1 MNSNLLQL
9 ETLELEFQN
18 TLTQYQTAYAN
29 YISALN
35 NSTSAT
41 PNYITL
47 PGKAF
52 WGTASISNQQ
62 EPTAIQCQALCSTN
76 ASCSGATYNSTT
88 TNCSLRSGINTINTG
103 LETDNAIV
111 PELTLYISNLQ
122 MLNQTLMNINDKI
135 NSTIN
140 NIEPVAQK
148 EQELTQ
154 QKRKELKKTYDYLMQ
169 ERRNID
175 NMLRN
180 NYSINQQ
187 IQNNSLQVAQSDI
200 QYIMWTF
207 IALIS
212 IVIVI
217 RLQLA
222 RF

>member
-1 MNSNLLQL
+1 
-9 ETLELEFQN
+9 
-18 TLTQYQTAYAN
+18 
-29 YISALN
+29 
-35 NSTSAT
+35 
-41 PNYITL
+41 
-47 PGKAF
+47 
-52 WGTASISNQQ
+52 
-62 EPTAIQCQALCSTN
+62 
-76 ASCSGATYNSTT
+76 
-88 TNCSLRSGINTINTG
+88 
-103 LETDNAIV
+103 
-111 PELTLYISNLQ
+111 